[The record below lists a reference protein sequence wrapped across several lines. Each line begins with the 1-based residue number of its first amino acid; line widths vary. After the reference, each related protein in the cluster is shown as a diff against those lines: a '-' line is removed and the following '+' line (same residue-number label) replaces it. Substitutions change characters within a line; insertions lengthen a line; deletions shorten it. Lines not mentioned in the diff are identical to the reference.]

1 MIPILY
7 KSDETTFNH
16 NGIGM
21 LTDCTSCIV
30 TEERNGIYEC
40 EFKYPLTGIHYSEI
54 FPDRIV
60 KVKPNDISSLQL
72 FRIYKASKPIDGI
85 VTFSCQHISY
95 DLAANVIDPFEVT
108 GVTAVAAITNILNKC
123 YYSHGFTCTSTSQPI
138 SAIHDIAFDKP
149 VSARYC
155 LGSDEGC
162 ILDVYAGGEYE
173 FDNFVIKYGAQRG
186 QDSGVTIIYGKN
198 LTGLTADI
206 SAEETYTAIYPYG
219 VDEDGEV
226 ITLPEKIVAS
236 THVSDYGE
244 PRLVAVDLTDMF
256 DLEEEDIEED
266 TLREKAQA
274 YIEDNQIYKL
284 SQSLTVSFVPLWKT
298 EEYKNVALLE
308 RVGLCDLVTVQ
319 YPALGVS
326 VKMKVTKTVYDSI
339 NERYNSITLGELQG
353 GLVDSLAGT
362 DNRIR
367 TMEQAIKNSKTAM
380 QKAIENATD
389 LITGQTG
396 GYVVLHQNDD
406 TGEPFEILIMNT
418 NDIQTATK
426 VWRWNSGG
434 FGYSNTGYSGPYGT
448 AITMD
453 GAIVA
458 DYITTGALNGSLITA
473 GTLSASKITTGII
486 KDTNNT
492 NYWNLE
498 TGEFRLAS
506 NTKVGTASSNVTLD
520 NYISNSASTVV
531 TNSLTQRN
539 VFNALTNNGALQG
552 IYMSNNNLYIN
563 GSYIRSGT
571 IDASIVNVSNINAD
585 NITAGTLSSVN
596 NVTSFDLSTGKI
608 GINQANSGET
618 MELDANGITLKYNGS
633 NIMHVGSSSFYY
645 SLLNGKRVTLDPTT
659 LRFSN
664 GDSGMIWIK
673 PNNAYSELQT
683 NGDLTVSKKLGAKS
697 VYVPYSYRNDTFI
710 DFRGLSY
717 NGKTLSPTK
726 ISINGANYYVLA
738 YREDPQESTQPFH
751 QTVLNLSTTSIL
763 NSPYVNLTIM
773 YQYVPYVVAA
783 YDTTQTGSGTDITT
797 ADVSYM
803 LHGFDYELVNINNRS
818 YAILTMGDTKEATTD
833 YDKLENG
840 NGKAFS
846 PLIIYFNDAAQ
857 TVFGYMI

>member
-16 NGIGM
+16 NGIGT

-72 FRIYKASKPIDGI
+72 FRIYRASKPIDGI

-108 GVTAVAAITNILNKC
+108 GVTAVTAIANILNKC

-138 SAIHDIAFDKP
+138 SAVHDITFEKP

-173 FDNFVIKYGAQRG
+173 FDNFLIKYGAQRG

-266 TLREKAQA
+266 TLRQKAQA

-353 GLVDSLAGT
+353 GIVDSLAGT

-380 QKAIENATD
+380 QVAIENATD

-406 TGEPFEILIMNT
+406 TGEPYEILIMNT
-418 NDIQTATK
+418 NNIQTATK

-434 FGYSNTGYSGPYGT
+434 FGYSNNGYSGPYGT

-473 GTLSASKITTGII
+473 GVI
-486 KDTNNT
+486 KDAQNL
-492 NYWNLE
+492 NYWNMT
-498 TGEFRLAS
+498 TGEFKLTA
-506 NTKVGTASSNVTLD
+506 NTLIGNTTLSSYVSSSASSA
-520 NYISNSASTVV
+520 ASS
-531 TNSLTQRN
+531 SLTQQN

-563 GSYIRSGT
+563 GSYIQSGQINANLITSGT
-571 IDASIVNVSNINAD
+571 IASAN
-585 NITAGTLSSVN
+585 NITTLNLTTGNIVIKQSSSGGQIELTSSGVEYKNSSDFTLLDISSMGIITCYGTQNKYCELSSFGV
-596 NVTSFDLSTGKI
+596 DI
-608 GINQANSGET
+608 GNASSSATIRANST
-618 MELDANGITLKYNGS
+618 FDKILI
-633 NIMHVGSSSFYY
+633 
-645 SLLNGKRVTLDPTT
+645 
-659 LRFSN
+659 
-664 GDSGMIWIK
+664 
-673 PNNAYSELQT
+673 SELQCEHIYAELS
-683 NGDLTVSKKLGAKS
+683 NNTVIEMH
-697 VYVPYSYRNDTFI
+697 PI
-710 DFRGLSY
+710 
-717 NGKTLSPTK
+717 TL
-726 ISINGANYYVLA
+726 
-738 YREDPQESTQPFH
+738 
-751 QTVLNLSTTSIL
+751 
-763 NSPYVNLTIM
+763 
-773 YQYVPYVVAA
+773 
-783 YDTTQTGSGTDITT
+783 
-797 ADVSYM
+797 
-803 LHGFDYELVNINNRS
+803 NINNMDV
-818 YAILTMGDTKEATTD
+818 T
-833 YDKLENG
+833 
-840 NGKAFS
+840 F
-846 PLIIYFNDAAQ
+846 
-857 TVFGYMI
+857 FGYVAP